1 MNKVDFIIGGTQK
14 GGTSALDAYLRRHP
28 EIVMANQKEVH
39 FFDNEEL
46 FRGKEADYS
55 LYHACFTPDS
65 SRRQVFGEA
74 TPIYMYWYPAPKRI
88 WDYNPFMKWILIL
101 RNPIERAYSHW
112 NMESNRGQE
121 SVPFLEAVKQER
133 KRCREML
140 PEQHR
145 VYSYVDRGFYTEQ
158 IRRIWH
164 FFPVEQTLFIK
175 SEELRHAPRVVLE
188 RVCDFL
194 QVGKLLDVGC
204 EIVHAGKYVSV
215 LSQAEKACLQDIFAA
230 EIRALEKL
238 LDWDCCDWLT

>member
-1 MNKVDFIIGGTQK
+1 MKVNFLIGGTQK

-39 FFDNEEL
+39 FFDNEDY
-46 FRGKEADYS
+46 FRWKEVDYS
-55 LYHACFTPDS
+55 LYHASFTLNS
-65 SRRQVFGEA
+65 SNRQVLGEA

-88 WDYNPFMKWILIL
+88 WYYNPCMKWILVL

-121 SVPFLEAVKQER
+121 SVSFLEAVKHER

-164 FFPVEQTLFIK
+164 FFPIEQTLFIK
-175 SEELRHAPRVVLE
+175 NEELRHAPRVVMD
-188 RVCDFL
+188 RVCNFL
-194 QVGKLLDVGC
+194 QVGKLLDVRC
-204 EIVHAGKYVSV
+204 EVVHAGEYVAS
-215 LSQAEKACLQDIFAA
+215 LSAAEKVYLQDIFEV

-238 LDWDCCDWLT
+238 LGWDCRDWLI